1 VLGQRFDRGALAH
14 LLDEPDFDSK
24 RLLASRMVHT
34 LGEEFLFAHALI
46 HEAVYDSLLKSHRRE
61 LHRRAAEWFAH
72 RDATLKASHLE
83 RAGDPAAPAAYLE
96 AAQSQRREYRFDV
109 GRKLAE
115 RGLELASDR
124 KDRFALQH
132 LIGELLHE
140 LGDMPGALAAFEN
153 ALTVASDEAERCRA
167 WIGCAQVKRV
177 IDDIEGAFADLAR
190 AEGVVVAFGLAAEEA
205 QLRFLRGNLY
215 FPRGDIEGC
224 LREHGKSLELA
235 RCARDVNL
243 EAAALGGLGDAEYAR
258 GRMASAHAR
267 LRACVDLCRQHDF
280 SRLAVANH
288 AQVAH
293 TMLYLSPQE
302 DALKEALAAAEAASK
317 VGHLRAE
324 LNARLAAMFALTV
337 LARFEAC
344 RNMAN
349 EVESLVQRLG
359 ARRFDQARLLH
370 LGHVALAEGR
380 QAEAVELLQR
390 ALAVARATTLTFHG
404 PWILGVLALAAGDPD
419 ASRRALAEGEA
430 IIATGC
436 VGHNQLRFYPA
447 ATQLALEVGATGCGR
462 RSPWR

>member
-1 VLGQRFDRGALAH
+1 
-14 LLDEPDFDSK
+14 
-24 RLLASRMVHT
+24 
-34 LGEEFLFAHALI
+34 
-46 HEAVYDSLLKSHRRE
+46 
-61 LHRRAAEWFAH
+61 
-72 RDATLKASHLE
+72 
-83 RAGDPAAPAAYLE
+83 
-96 AAQSQRREYRFDV
+96 
-109 GRKLAE
+109 
-115 RGLELASDR
+115 
-124 KDRFALQH
+124 
-132 LIGELLHE
+132 
-140 LGDMPGALAAFEN
+140 
-153 ALTVASDEAERCRA
+153 
-167 WIGCAQVKRV
+167 
-177 IDDIEGAFADLAR
+177 
-190 AEGVVVAFGLAAEEA
+190 
-205 QLRFLRGNLY
+205 
-215 FPRGDIEGC
+215 
-224 LREHGKSLELA
+224 
-235 RCARDVNL
+235 
-243 EAAALGGLGDAEYAR
+243 
-258 GRMASAHAR
+258 
-267 LRACVDLCRQHDF
+267 
-280 SRLAVANH
+280 
-288 AQVAH
+288 
-293 TMLYLSPQE
+293 MLYLSPQE

-447 ATQLALEVGATGCGR
+447 ATQLALEVGNYDEAERYAAALENFARAEPLPWSDFFVARGR
-462 RSPWR
+462 ALAAFGRDQRDAVLTAELARLREAGERLGLETALPSIRSALAGDAQPFHHPRPHLL